1 MSLWAVVREAGP
13 AWSPGGIY
21 DQVDGDAH
29 AVFMNGL
36 ADEGL
41 VRFGGPLAGTQDGR
55 VRVLLVVDADD
66 EAEDLDREQAELICG
81 HGRIALFL
89 PNLRSIVYHSYDS

>member
-36 ADEGL
+36 ADEGF

-55 VRVLLVVDADD
+55 VRVLLVVDAGD
-66 EAEDLDREQAELICG
+66 EAEIRRRLAEDPWEPDRLRTVSVEPWLILVG
-81 HGRIALFL
+81 APPL
-89 PNLRSIVYHSYDS
+89 